1 MLFFLLWGIGCGY
14 KKATKWNI
22 NTLSP
27 DNTYSAYWSTL
38 WALSA
43 PLFLDISNSWRP
55 TARSL
60 HAAINSS
67 FKVSMYLFYL
77 QMTGVLSLETLQS
90 LVWVQFQS
98 YLIFSLWFSTTAYIH
113 QKEMIVMKL
122 LLEVIRCQGR
132 QMTNHWSPYIA
143 VLHNTAIKLQD
154 TGH

>member
-1 MLFFLLWGIGCGY
+1 MLFFLLWGVGCGH
-14 KKATKWNI
+14 KKAAKWNI
-22 NTLSP
+22 NTLSH

-38 WALSA
+38 QALSA
-43 PLFLDISNSWRP
+43 PLFLDISYSWRP
-55 TARSL
+55 TAGSL

>member
-1 MLFFLLWGIGCGY
+1 MEYKYPIPWQYLFCLLEYPLSSLCTSVLGY
-14 KKATKWNI
+14 QLFMKTHCRVVFMQ
-22 NTLSP
+22 P
-27 DNTYSAYWSTL
+27 STL
-38 WALSA
+38 
-43 PLFLDISNSWRP
+43 
-55 TARSL
+55 
-60 HAAINSS
+60 H

-113 QKEMIVMKL
+113 QKEMTVMKL

>member
-1 MLFFLLWGIGCGY
+1 MTIPILLIGVPF
-14 KKATKWNI
+14 K
-22 NTLSP
+22 LSLRVC
-27 DNTYSAYWSTL
+27 SW
-38 WALSA
+38 LSVIHED
-43 PLFLDISNSWRP
+43 PLQGG
-55 TARSL
+55 L

>member
-1 MLFFLLWGIGCGY
+1 MTIPILLIGVPF
-14 KKATKWNI
+14 K
-22 NTLSP
+22 LSLHLCSWISVIHE
-27 DNTYSAYWSTL
+27 D
-38 WALSA
+38 
-43 PLFLDISNSWRP
+43 PLP
-55 TARSL
+55 GGL

-67 FKVSMYLFYL
+67 FKVFMYLFYL

-122 LLEVIRCQGR
+122 LLKVIRCQGR

>member
-1 MLFFLLWGIGCGY
+1 MTIPILLIGVPF
-14 KKATKWNI
+14 K
-22 NTLSP
+22 LSLHLCSWISWVIHEDP
-27 DNTYSAYWSTL
+27 LQGVFMQPSTL
-38 WALSA
+38 
-43 PLFLDISNSWRP
+43 
-55 TARSL
+55 
-60 HAAINSS
+60 H

-113 QKEMIVMKL
+113 QKEMIVMML

>member
-1 MLFFLLWGIGCGY
+1 MTIPILLIGVPF
-14 KKATKWNI
+14 K
-22 NTLSP
+22 LSLHLCSWISVIDEDP
-27 DNTYSAYWSTL
+27 LQGVFMQPSTL
-38 WALSA
+38 
-43 PLFLDISNSWRP
+43 
-55 TARSL
+55 
-60 HAAINSS
+60 H
-67 FKVSMYLFYL
+67 FKVFMYLFYL

-98 YLIFSLWFSTTAYIH
+98 YLIFSLWFNTTAYIH

>member
-1 MLFFLLWGIGCGY
+1 MLFFLLWGVGCGY

-22 NTLSP
+22 NTLSH

-60 HAAINSS
+60 HAAINSW

-113 QKEMIVMKL
+113 QKEMTVMKL